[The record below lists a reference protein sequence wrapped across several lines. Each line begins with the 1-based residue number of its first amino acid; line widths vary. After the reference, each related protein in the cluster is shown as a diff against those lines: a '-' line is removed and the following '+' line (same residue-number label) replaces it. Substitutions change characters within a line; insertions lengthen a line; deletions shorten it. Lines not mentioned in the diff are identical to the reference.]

1 MKGIILAGGA
11 GSRLDPMT
19 RVASKQ
25 LQPVYDKPM
34 IYYPLATLM
43 DAGIREILLIST
55 PTDVPRFETLLQD
68 GTQWGI
74 SIEYAVQDAPR
85 GIAEAFIIGDSFIGD
100 DAVALILGDNI
111 FYGDLGLAEMASSF
125 DSGAA
130 VFAYPVK
137 DPQRYGVVELDGD
150 VVISLEE
157 KPERPRSHLAVPG
170 LYLYDNQVATLARAL
185 VPSARGELEITD
197 LNRAYMDRGQLRA
210 KRLERGIAWLDSGTH
225 DSLLEAANFIATIE
239 HRQGFKIA
247 CLEEIAF
254 HQGYLTAA
262 QLGELVESMPRS
274 GYRDY
279 VEAVL
284 VEGIG

>member
-1 MKGIILAGGA
+1 
-11 GSRLDPMT
+11 
-19 RVASKQ
+19 
-25 LQPVYDKPM
+25 
-34 IYYPLATLM
+34 
-43 DAGIREILLIST
+43 
-55 PTDVPRFETLLQD
+55 
-68 GTQWGI
+68 
-74 SIEYAVQDAPR
+74 
-85 GIAEAFIIGDSFIGD
+85 
-100 DAVALILGDNI
+100 
-111 FYGDLGLAEMASSF
+111 MASSF